1 MRRCVELLRLIVR
14 NIFRNRL
21 RSILTIAGVTV
32 ALLSF
37 CMLRTLVTAWYA
49 GVNAS
54 APDRLVTRN
63 KVSLIYPLPLS
74 YRNKILQ
81 VPDVAAV
88 AHGVWYGGIYKDKKN
103 FFPQFAV
110 SGSEYL
116 NLYPEF
122 LLPDAEKQTFDK
134 ERNAAVAGTKLFK
147 RFGWNLGDVIT
158 LQGTIFPGNLELV
171 LRGEYR
177 GAKPNTDETSFL
189 FRYEYLNE
197 RNKLA
202 GSAFTDKAGWFI
214 VKIKDPD
221 RSAEISQEIDRLF
234 ENSLAETLTET
245 EKAFQLGFV
254 AMTDAIV
261 TSLKVISL
269 VVIGII
275 LIVLANTMAMT
286 ARERSSEYAVFKTLG
301 FRPWFLFRLI
311 AGESLAIALMGGVLA
326 VILSFPAARV
336 FQAMLEQFV
345 PVFEVETATLI
356 SIAVVS
362 CFIGI
367 VAALPPAWR
376 SARIPIAEGL
386 RHAG

>member
-1 MRRCVELLRLIVR
+1 VELLRLIVR

-37 CMLRTLVTAWYA
+37 CMLRTLVTAWYT
-49 GVNAS
+49 GVNSS

-63 KVSLIYPLPLS
+63 KVSLIYPLPVS

-81 VPDVAAV
+81 VRDVAAI
-88 AHGVWYGGIYKDKKN
+88 AHGIWYGGIYKDKKN
-103 FFPQFAV
+103 FFAQFAI

-122 LLPDAEKQTFDK
+122 LLSNGEKLIFDK
-134 ERNAAVAGTKLFK
+134 ERNACIAGQKLVK
-147 RFGWNLGDVIT
+147 RFGWKIGDVIT
-158 LQGTIFPGNLELV
+158 LQGTIFPGNIELV
-171 LRGEYR
+171 LKGIYR
-177 GAKPNTDETSFL
+177 GAKETTDETAFF
-189 FRYEYLNE
+189 FRYDYLNE
-197 RNKLA
+197 RNRAAKSTFA
-202 GSAFTDKAGWFI
+202 DKAGWFV

-221 RSAEISQEIDRLF
+221 RSAEVSQEIDILF
-234 ENSLAETLTET
+234 QNSLAETLTET

-261 TSLKVISL
+261 TSLKVISI

-286 ARERSSEYAVFKTLG
+286 ARERSSEYAVLKTLG

-311 AGESLAIALMGGVLA
+311 AGESVAIAIIGGIAALV
-326 VILSFPAARV
+326 LSFPAARV

-345 PVFEVETATLI
+345 PVFEVEPATLLL
-356 SIAVVS
+356 IAGVS
-362 CFIGI
+362 LFIGI
-367 VAALPPAWR
+367 AAALPPAWR
-376 SARIPIAEGL
+376 SSRIPIAEGL
-386 RHAG
+386 GHMG

>member
-1 MRRCVELLRLIVR
+1 MELLRLIVR

-37 CMLRTLVTAWYA
+37 CMLRTLVTAWYT
-49 GVNAS
+49 GVNSS

-63 KVSLIYPLPLS
+63 KVSLIYPLPVS

-81 VPDVAAV
+81 VRDVSAI
-88 AHGVWYGGIYKDKKN
+88 AHGIWYGGIYKDKKN
-103 FFPQFAV
+103 FFAQFAI

-122 LLPDAEKQTFDK
+122 LLSNGEKLIFDK
-134 ERNAAVAGTKLFK
+134 ERNACIAGQKLVK
-147 RFGWNLGDVIT
+147 RYGWKIGDVIT
-158 LQGTIFPGNLELV
+158 LQGTIFPGNIELV
-171 LRGEYR
+171 LKGVYR
-177 GAKPNTDETSFL
+177 GAKETTDETAFF
-189 FRYEYLNE
+189 FRYDYLNE
-197 RNKLA
+197 RNRTAKSTFA
-202 GSAFTDKAGWFI
+202 DKAGWF
-214 VKIKDPD
+214 VVQIKDPD
-221 RSAEISQEIDRLF
+221 RSAEVSQEIDTLF
-234 ENSLAETLTET
+234 QNSLAETLTET

-261 TSLKVISL
+261 TSLKVISI

-286 ARERSSEYAVFKTLG
+286 ARERSSEYAVLKTLG

-311 AGESLAIALMGGVLA
+311 AGESVAIAIIGGIAAL
-326 VILSFPAARV
+326 ILSFPAARV

-345 PVFEVETATLI
+345 PVFEVEPATLLL
-356 SIAVVS
+356 IAGVS
-362 CFIGI
+362 LFIGI
-367 VAALPPAWR
+367 AAALPPAWR
-376 SARIPIAEGL
+376 SSRIPIAEGL
-386 RHAG
+386 GHMG

>member
-1 MRRCVELLRLIVR
+1 MDLFKLIVR

-21 RSILTIAGVTV
+21 RAVLTIAGVTV

-37 CMLRTLVTAWYA
+37 CMLRTLVTAWYV
-49 GVNAS
+49 GVDSS
-54 APDRLVTRN
+54 APDRLITRN

-81 VPDVAAV
+81 VRDVVAV

-103 FFPQFAV
+103 FFAQFAI

-116 NLYPEF
+116 KLYPEF
-122 LLPDAEKQTFDK
+122 LLSDAEKQTFDK
-134 ERNAAVAGTKLFK
+134 ERRACIAGAKLVK
-147 RFGWNLGDVIT
+147 RFGWNVGDVIT
-158 LQGTIFPGNLELV
+158 LQGTIFPGNIDLV
-171 LRGEYR
+171 LLGVYR
-177 GAKPNTDETSFL
+177 GAQKTTDETAFF

-197 RNKLA
+197 RNKAA
-202 GSAFTDKAGWFI
+202 GSTFADKAGWFI
-214 VKIKDPD
+214 EKIKDPD
-221 RSAEISQEIDRLF
+221 RSAEVSQEIDALF

-261 TSLKVISL
+261 TSLKVISI

-275 LIVLANTMAMT
+275 LLVLANTMAMT
-286 ARERSSEYAVFKTLG
+286 ARERSSEYAVLKTLG

-311 AGESLAIALMGGVLA
+311 AGESLAIALIGGVAA
-326 VILSFPAARV
+326 VILSFPAARI

-345 PVFEVETATLI
+345 PVFEVEISTLT
-356 SIAVVS
+356 SVAAVS
-362 CFIGI
+362 LFIGI

-386 RHAG
+386 RHTG

>member
-1 MRRCVELLRLIVR
+1 MELLRFIVR

-63 KVSLIYPLPLS
+63 KVSLIYPLPVS

-81 VPDVAAV
+81 VRDVAAV

-103 FFPQFAV
+103 FFAQFAV

-122 LLPDAEKQTFDK
+122 LLSNGEKLIFDK
-134 ERNAAVAGTKLFK
+134 ERNACIAGRKLVK
-147 RFGWNLGDVIT
+147 RFGWRIGDVIT
-158 LQGTIFPGNLELV
+158 LQGTIFPGNIELV
-171 LRGEYR
+171 LRGVYR
-177 GAKPNTDETSFL
+177 GAKETTDETAFF

-197 RNKLA
+197 RNRA
-202 GSAFTDKAGWFI
+202 ANSTFADKAGWFV

-221 RSAEISQEIDRLF
+221 RSAEVSQEIDTLF
-234 ENSLAETLTET
+234 QNSLAETLTET

-261 TSLKVISL
+261 TSLKVISI

-275 LIVLANTMAMT
+275 LIILANTMAMT
-286 ARERSSEYAVFKTLG
+286 ARERSSEYAVLKTLG
-301 FRPWFLFRLI
+301 FRSWFLFRLI
-311 AGESLAIALMGGVLA
+311 AGESLVIAIIGGIGALV
-326 VILSFPAARV
+326 LSFPAARV

-345 PVFEVETATLI
+345 PVFEVESSTLLL
-356 SIAVVS
+356 IAGVAL
-362 CFIGI
+362 FIGI
-367 VAALPPAWR
+367 AAALPPAWR
-376 SARIPIAEGL
+376 SSRIPIADGL
-386 RHAG
+386 RHMG